1 MVLRGAAFWEALT
14 RVGEISAYDMNA
26 TRTIQKQRR
35 VLRMQLMVRGGACG
49 RPAQA
54 IAPVPSRGADRARCG
69 HAAEWGQQAAPLV

>member
-1 MVLRGAAFWEALT
+1 MVLRGAAFREALT
-14 RVGEISAYDMNA
+14 RVGEITYDMNA

-54 IAPVPSRGADRARCG
+54 IAPVPSRGADRARCC
-69 HAAEWGQQAAPLV
+69 HAAE